1 MVWPDHY
8 RITVL
13 QQQAALI
20 PEASELEVALTVASV
35 AASAAAFEASIM
47 DLAVV
52 RADM

>member
-13 QQQAALI
+13 QQQAEL
-20 PEASELEVALTVASV
+20 EASELEVALTVASV